1 MLPDNI
7 PYKKLSEFAVNN
19 TPSSEDLLVSISS
32 GGANQNV
39 PISKANLIT
48 SVNGQT
54 GDISLDADGI
64 GADVAG
70 SAAQALADA
79 KDYTDQEV
87 AAIDTGVQ
95 TVTAG
100 TNITVSGTAT
110 NPVINST
117 GGGGGAVDSVN
128 DKTGVVVLDADDI
141 SDSSTTNK
149 FVTSA
154 EKTKLSNLSGTNT
167 GDQDLSG
174 LVPKTTTINGD
185 ALSSNVTLNQ
195 DDIGDGTTYKQYS
208 QTEKTKLSGIATGA
222 QVNTVTSVADK
233 TGIVTLVKG
242 DVGLGNVTNDA
253 QLKSADLDTDNT
265 LAANSDTKIASQ
277 KAVKAYVDNNFVD
290 LVSDQDI
297 GGSKNFNGGVITATN
312 TIDGSAILFSAYYG
326 GLVALSTDGAGSNP
340 NLVLIGWD
348 SSINFG
354 PGGDDE
360 ADTKIYRTD
369 VNELSFDGAKLVDT
383 RPIPRV
389 YSTTSSSSLTPDIS
403 TYDQYCFTA
412 LAAGLAIDTPT
423 GTPQDGEKLLFRIK
437 DNGTARALTWDSIY
451 NGVGVTLP
459 VTTTATKT
467 TYIEAVYNSASSKW
481 DVLLVNTEA

>member
-19 TPSSEDLLVSISS
+19 TPSQEDLLVSISS

-70 SAAQALADA
+70 SAAQALEDA

-100 TNITVSGTAT
+100 TNVTISGTAT

-117 GGGGGAVDSVN
+117 GGGAVDSVN

-167 GDQDLSG
+167 GDQTTITGNAGTATKLQTARNINGVAFDGTTDIIVADSTK
-174 LVPKTTTINGD
+174 VPTTTTVNGHT
-185 ALSSNVTLNQ
+185 LSSNVTV
-195 DDIGDGTTYKQYS
+195 S
-208 QTEKTKLSGIATGA
+208 
-222 QVNTVTSVADK
+222 
-233 TGIVTLVKG
+233 KG

-253 QLKSADLDTDNT
+253 QLKSADLDTDST

-277 KAVKAYVDNNFVD
+277 KAVKAYADNNFVD

-297 GGSKNFNGGVITATN
+297 GGSKNFNGGIITATN
-312 TIDGSAILFSAYYG
+312 IYDDSAIAFTAYYG
-326 GLVALSTDGAGSNP
+326 GVVGLHVDGVDSSP
-340 NLVLIGWD
+340 NLYLMGYD

-354 PGGDDE
+354 SGGDDYV
-360 ADTKIYRTD
+360 DTKIYRTD

-383 RPIPRV
+383 RRLPRV
-389 YSTTSSSSLTPDIS
+389 YSSSSTSSLTPDIS
-403 TYDQYCFTA
+403 ENDQYCLTA
-412 LAAGLAIDTPT
+412 LATGLTINAPI
-423 GTPQDGEKLLFRIK
+423 GSPQDGEKLLFRIK
-437 DNGTARALTWDSIY
+437 DDSTARAITWDANFVSS
-451 NGVGVTLP
+451 GTATLP
-459 VTTTATKT
+459 TTTVAGKT
-467 TYIEAVYNSASSKW
+467 HMIDLIYDSTAVKWVCMAVDSAGY
-481 DVLLVNTEA
+481 